1 MERWHESEIDLS
13 DLGARSSGIQYIQL
27 SLIQEHPCL
36 PSQKKRKKEER
47 QRVTFHEAMPFATT
61 WMDLEIIIPSGINQR
76 EKDKHRDISYS
87 RNLKYDTN
95 EPIYGK
101 ETDSQTQRTDL
112 WLPNRRGVGEGWTES
127 LG

>member
-1 MERWHESEIDLS
+1 
-13 DLGARSSGIQYIQL
+13 
-27 SLIQEHPCL
+27 
-36 PSQKKRKKEER
+36 
-47 QRVTFHEAMPFATT
+47 
-61 WMDLEIIIPSGINQR
+61 MDGPRDYHTQWNKS
-76 EKDKHRDISYS
+76 EKDKHHDISYS

-127 LG
+127 LGQVDSNYYIHVWM